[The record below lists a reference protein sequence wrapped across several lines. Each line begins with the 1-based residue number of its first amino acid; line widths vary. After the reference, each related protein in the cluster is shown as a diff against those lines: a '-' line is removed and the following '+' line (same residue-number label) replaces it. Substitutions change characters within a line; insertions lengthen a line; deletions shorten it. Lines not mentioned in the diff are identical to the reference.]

1 MEVIIS
7 NYPEELTF
15 PQEYIDN
22 VKAAAEMV
30 GKLYDVENGE
40 VSVTLTNNEYIHTLN
55 KQYRGIDRPTDVLSF
70 ALNES
75 EEPEI
80 EGEPEVDVL
89 GDLIISVERAEEQ
102 AADFGHS
109 VRREMAFLTVH
120 GMLHLLGYDHMEE
133 ADRLEM
139 EEEQRYVMEQLGIS
153 RDDDG
158 AKKAPKADPQQPAM
172 AKQGKHKSGFIA
184 VIGRPNVGK
193 STLVNTLIGQ
203 KIAIMSDKPQTTRN
217 RIMCVLTEPDAQIVF
232 LDTPGIHKPKHKL
245 GEYMVKAAEGTLK
258 EVDAILF
265 VVDAT
270 QKLGPG
276 EMYILERLQ
285 ATKRPVILVVNK
297 IDLIDREQAL
307 PIIAHY
313 TSKYSFAGVVPISAM
328 EKMNLDGLLDEV
340 KGYLP
345 EGPQYYPEDMI
356 TDQPE
361 RLIVAEL
368 IREKALH
375 LTRDEIPHAIA
386 VDVDEMTTRPN
397 EDVYI
402 RATIYVERDS
412 QKGIIIGAKGSMLRE
427 IGALARTDIQNLLG
441 SRVFLDL
448 WVKVRKDWRDRDGIL
463 RNFGFGDER

>member
-1 MEVIIS
+1 M
-7 NYPEELTF
+7 
-15 PQEYIDN
+15 
-22 VKAAAEMV
+22 
-30 GKLYDVENGE
+30 
-40 VSVTLTNNEYIHTLN
+40 
-55 KQYRGIDRPTDVLSF
+55 
-70 ALNES
+70 
-75 EEPEI
+75 
-80 EGEPEVDVL
+80 
-89 GDLIISVERAEEQ
+89 
-102 AADFGHS
+102 
-109 VRREMAFLTVH
+109 
-120 GMLHLLGYDHMEE
+120 
-133 ADRLEM
+133 
-139 EEEQRYVMEQLGIS
+139 
-153 RDDDG
+153 
-158 AKKAPKADPQQPAM
+158 
-172 AKQGKHKSGFIA
+172 KQGNIGVTTENIFP
-184 VIGRPNVGK
+184 VIK
-193 STLVNTLIGQ
+193 KFLY
-203 KIAIMSDKPQTTRN
+203 SDHEIFLR
-217 RIMCVLTEPDAQIVF
+217 EIVSN
-232 LDTPGIHKPKHKL
+232 
-245 GEYMVKAAEGTLK
+245 A
-258 EVDAILF
+258 
-265 VVDAT
+265 VDAT

-297 IDLIDREQAL
+297 IDLIEREQAL

-397 EDVYI
+397 DDVYI

-412 QKGIIIGAKGSMLRE
+412 QKGIVIGAKGAMLKE

-441 SRVFLDL
+441 SKVFLDL
-448 WVKVRKDWRDRDGIL
+448 WVKVKKDWRDRDGIL